1 MAQAASRKSNGTSS
15 NASYEDLAEQI
26 ATLRADL
33 AGLTETLGKVGRSEK
48 ERLVSA
54 ARSRGEDLK
63 AAGEAR
69 LHDAGEYLR
78 EQPATA
84 LGLAAALG
92 FLAGYI
98 LTGRR

>member
-1 MAQAASRKSNGTSS
+1 MSQSASEKTNGTLTGA
-15 NASYEDLAEQI
+15 NYEELAEQI

-33 AGLTETLGKVGRSEK
+33 AGLTETLGRVGKSEK
-48 ERLVSA
+48 ERLVAA

-69 LHDAGEYLR
+69 LEDARDYMR
-78 EQPATA
+78 EQPGTA